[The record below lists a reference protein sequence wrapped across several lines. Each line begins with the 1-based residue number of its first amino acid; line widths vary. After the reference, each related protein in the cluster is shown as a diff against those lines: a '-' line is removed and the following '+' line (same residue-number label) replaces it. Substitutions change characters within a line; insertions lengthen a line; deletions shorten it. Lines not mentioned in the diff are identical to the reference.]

1 VGSFRQI
8 DLISESTAQ
17 KNASTFLKIARLC
30 ILRRATVTS
39 EMKCQAF
46 FLGGEREYD
55 SIVGCNN
62 TVLLL
67 TFRRCVL
74 CNLKMET
81 EYHSEISVAIY

>member
-1 VGSFRQI
+1 VGSSRQI

-17 KNASTFLKIARLC
+17 KNASTFLKIARLY

-39 EMKCQAF
+39 EMKCQA